1 MAKRGT
7 HKPRVLTVKVAA
19 NVTPAMY
26 DWLIKEAGQ
35 EHTISGVV
43 RMALEQYR
51 AYVEAEMAEA
61 EA

>member
-7 HKPRVLTVKVAA
+7 HKPRALTERINT
-19 NVTPAMY
+19 NVTAEMY
-26 DWLIKEAGQ
+26 DWLIDEAGQ

-51 AYVEAEMAEA
+51 ALR
-61 EA
+61 